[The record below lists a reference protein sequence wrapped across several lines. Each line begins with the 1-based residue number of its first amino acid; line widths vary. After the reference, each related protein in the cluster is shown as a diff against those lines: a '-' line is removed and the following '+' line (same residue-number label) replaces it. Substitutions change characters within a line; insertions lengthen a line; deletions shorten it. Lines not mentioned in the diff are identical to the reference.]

1 MKTIYKYAAAIAI
14 GASALVS
21 ASAQNTY
28 SGYFLDNYT
37 YRYQL
42 NPAFGSDKNFV
53 SIPGI
58 GNINA
63 SLVGNLNLGDVLYNV
78 DGQTVLFTN
87 PDVSTQQVLANIND
101 DNHLESNIKLNIL
114 SAGFKAFGG
123 FNTISINARTNVGV
137 NIPGTMFSLAKE
149 GLSNKSYDISNMG
162 AHADAYAEI
171 ALGHSR
177 EIIKGLR
184 IGANIKVLLGIGN
197 VDAYFNEA
205 NIDLGHNDWIAT
217 TNADIYAS
225 VKGLSYKT
233 SRNEHTGHEYVSSAK
248 IDNFSAP
255 TGYGF
260 AADLGVEYKYRD
272 FSFSAAVLDLGV
284 ISWDNTMHASTNGT
298 KTVHTDA
305 FTFNVDDNADNSL
318 DKELDLLVDD
328 LSKLYELEDNGNI
341 GKRSRSLAPTMNAS
355 VEYAL
360 PMYRKLSFGLLNT
373 THFDNEYSWTQFTL
387 GANWEPSK
395 CFSAGVN
402 GGYGTFGWS
411 FGWIANV
418 RVPGFNLFL
427 GMDHTPFKL
436 AKQGVPLNSNV
447 AFNFGMNV
455 TF

>member
-402 GGYGTFGWS
+402 GSYGTFGWS

>member
-14 GASALVS
+14 GASALIS

-63 SLVGNLNLGDVLYNV
+63 SIVGNLNLGDVLYNV

-123 FNTISINARTNVGV
+123 FNTISINARTNIGF

-171 ALGHSR
+171 ALGHSH

-402 GGYGTFGWS
+402 GAYGTFGWS

>member
-14 GASALVS
+14 GASALIS

-123 FNTISINARTNVGV
+123 FNTISINARTNVGF

>member
-14 GASALVS
+14 GTSALIS

-63 SLVGNLNLGDVLYNV
+63 SIVGNLNLGDVLYNV

-123 FNTISINARTNVGV
+123 FNTISINARTNVGF

-447 AFNFGMNV
+447 AFNFGLNV

>member
-58 GNINA
+58 GNINV

-123 FNTISINARTNVGV
+123 FNTISINARTNVGF

-171 ALGHSR
+171 ALGHSH

-402 GGYGTFGWS
+402 GAYGTFGWS

>member
-14 GASALVS
+14 GASALIS

-123 FNTISINARTNVGV
+123 FNTISINARTNIGF

-355 VEYAL
+355 VEYSL

-395 CFSAGVN
+395 CFSASVN
-402 GGYGTFGWS
+402 GGYGTLGWS

>member
-87 PDVSTQQVLANIND
+87 PDVSTQQVMANIND

-123 FNTISINARTNVGV
+123 FNTISINARTNVGF

>member
-123 FNTISINARTNVGV
+123 FNTISINARTNVGF

-298 KTVHTDA
+298 KTVHTNA

>member
-78 DGQTVLFTN
+78 DGRTVLFTN
-87 PDVSTQQVLANIND
+87 PDISTQQVLANIND

>member
-14 GASALVS
+14 GASALIS

-123 FNTISINARTNVGV
+123 FNTISINARTNIGF
-137 NIPGTMFSLAKE
+137 NIPRTLFSLAKE
-149 GLSNKSYDISNMG
+149 GLTNKSYDISNMG

-318 DKELDLLVDD
+318 DKEFDLLVDD

-402 GGYGTFGWS
+402 GSYGTFGWS

-447 AFNFGMNV
+447 AFNFGLNV

>member
-14 GASALVS
+14 GASALIS

-63 SLVGNLNLGDVLYNV
+63 SIVGNLNLGDVLYNV

-123 FNTISINARTNVGV
+123 FNTISINARTNVGF

-149 GLSNKSYDISNMG
+149 GLTNKSYDISNMG

>member
-14 GASALVS
+14 GTSALIS

-63 SLVGNLNLGDVLYNV
+63 SIVGNLNLGDVLYNV

-123 FNTISINARTNVGV
+123 FNTISINARTNVGF

>member
-14 GASALVS
+14 GASALIS

-63 SLVGNLNLGDVLYNV
+63 SIVGNLNLGDVLYNV

-123 FNTISINARTNVGV
+123 FNTISINARTNVGF

-184 IGANIKVLLGIGN
+184 IGASIKVLLGIGN

>member
-123 FNTISINARTNVGV
+123 FNTISINARTNIGF

>member
-14 GASALVS
+14 GASALIS

-123 FNTISINARTNVGV
+123 FNTISINARTNVGF

-149 GLSNKSYDISNMG
+149 GLTNKSYDISNMG

-402 GGYGTFGWS
+402 GSYGTFGWS

>member
-58 GNINA
+58 GNINV

-123 FNTISINARTNVGV
+123 FNTISINARTNIGF

-171 ALGHSR
+171 ALGHSH

-402 GGYGTFGWS
+402 GAYGTFGWS

>member
-14 GASALVS
+14 GASALIS

-63 SLVGNLNLGDVLYNV
+63 SIVGNLNLGDVLYNV

-123 FNTISINARTNVGV
+123 FNTISINARTNVGF

-149 GLSNKSYDISNMG
+149 GLTNKSYDISNMG

-225 VKGLSYKT
+225 VKGLSYKS